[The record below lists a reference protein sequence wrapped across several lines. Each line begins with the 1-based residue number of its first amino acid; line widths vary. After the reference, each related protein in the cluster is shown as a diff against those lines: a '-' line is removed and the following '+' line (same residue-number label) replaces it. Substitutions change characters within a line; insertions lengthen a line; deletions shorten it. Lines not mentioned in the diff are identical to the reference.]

1 MAVITFRELLTLITN
16 DPRYVTEWMKDVS
29 AETSLK
35 IRFGTGTPPLDSR
48 EFAIVDGSELIIKL
62 DRDGRVLSIEI
73 M

>member
-1 MAVITFRELLTLITN
+1 
-16 DPRYVTEWMKDVS
+16 MKDVS